1 MCSKRKIASPISSR
15 RDVCVTVCITI
26 YNCIE
31 LHINMDFNLMEI
43 ICMNAY
49 GIIYLNANELQF
61 SLNKITDI
69 RTVGFAACVCVCFP
83 LNMWL

>member
-1 MCSKRKIASPISSR
+1 
-15 RDVCVTVCITI
+15 
-26 YNCIE
+26 
-31 LHINMDFNLMEI
+31 MDFNLMEI

-69 RTVGFAACVCVCFP
+69 RTVGFAACVCVFSLKHVVVVCNFESD
-83 LNMWL
+83 LFYTLLKLKAANEFSFSRFLVV